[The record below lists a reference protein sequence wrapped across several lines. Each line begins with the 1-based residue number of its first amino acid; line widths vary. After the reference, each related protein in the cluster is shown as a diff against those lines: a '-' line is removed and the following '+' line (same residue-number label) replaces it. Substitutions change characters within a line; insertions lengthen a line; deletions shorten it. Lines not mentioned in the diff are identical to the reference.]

1 MEDGINACRDEA
13 MSLRVDHIAGAA
25 FIAFGILIIALSGD
39 LPIGNLS
46 MPGSGFMPKILAV
59 LTILFGLLLI
69 ARANESQPF
78 AELEWSDAKHAALV
92 VIVTAVAIALFEQL
106 GFLTT
111 TTLMI
116 FALLV
121 VIERRKL
128 LPAAVYS
135 VGVTLLTYIT
145 FEYVLKTPL
154 VSGPFGF

>member
-1 MEDGINACRDEA
+1 
-13 MSLRVDHIAGAA
+13 MSLRADHIAGAA

>member
-1 MEDGINACRDEA
+1 